1 MKNRLIIKSLIKT
14 SVLLFVFS
22 IGQAEEI
29 TKVGTSAAGFL
40 QMENGSRAMAMGGS
54 LVADA
59 NDASAVFWNPASVGI
74 SNKFSSYYEQTQ
86 LYADISQYN
95 IGFSYPLNGNQSL
108 AILINY
114 LDLGR
119 MDITTVLEPEGTGN
133 TFDAASYFM
142 AAAYAKSLTDRVR
155 VGISFKLF
163 EERIWLEKANGFAVD
178 LGTLY
183 NFSDTGVRVGMN
195 LSNLGPTLSMDDGP
209 HLGFYRDASESIP
222 GQPEPLSQFITQSF
236 QLPLT
241 FTMGVS
247 LDLMGKKGLISKS
260 DNQTVIFNISA
271 NDGFDLPFRMNAGL
285 EYNYFDKAA
294 LRMGWHENYDM
305 AGLSFG
311 AGVNIPIPGVGIWT
325 IDYAWVDYEALGA
338 VTSWGL
344 SYQF

>member
-155 VGISFKLF
+155 VGLSFKLF
-163 EERIWLEKANGFAVD
+163 EERIWLEKANGFA
-178 LGTLY
+178 
-183 NFSDTGVRVGMN
+183 
-195 LSNLGPTLSMDDGP
+195 
-209 HLGFYRDASESIP
+209 
-222 GQPEPLSQFITQSF
+222 
-236 QLPLT
+236 
-241 FTMGVS
+241 
-247 LDLMGKKGLISKS
+247 
-260 DNQTVIFNISA
+260 
-271 NDGFDLPFRMNAGL
+271 
-285 EYNYFDKAA
+285 
-294 LRMGWHENYDM
+294 
-305 AGLSFG
+305 
-311 AGVNIPIPGVGIWT
+311 
-325 IDYAWVDYEALGA
+325 
-338 VTSWGL
+338 
-344 SYQF
+344 